1 MIGNFSRRAC
11 IGGAAGL
18 PLLGWSGA
26 IAAATAV
33 VTPEQFGAK
42 GDGRTNDTSAFA
54 ALSAF
59 VNRRGGG
66 EIVLRPV
73 TYIVGSQAHGRRPH
87 YALGPADILAFSGC
101 TAPLVI
107 RGNGARL
114 RAAPGLRFG
123 TFDHRTGDPT
133 RHKMPYLG
141 SQDPSAPDLA
151 SPYFAMIDIENCT
164 GSVEISDVELD
175 GNVAAIVIGGQYGD
189 SGWQI
194 PSSGIRLRNNRGAEI
209 LSGIHSHHHLLDG
222 LTLDGA
228 MGRSG
233 ESRFTKVICE
243 YNGRQGCSLVGGR
256 RYIFVDCKFN
266 HTGRAGIM
274 SAPGAGFDVEAE
286 DKTIRNVR
294 FSGCEFVNN
303 SGAGMIADSGDSE
316 GVSFEHCRFVGT
328 TNWAA
333 WPRKPHM
340 SFNACEFV
348 GAIVS
353 AYGDKDPARAAH
365 FRDCTFR
372 DDPKLSPTGKIYAPP
387 PLRTIA
393 ELPYSPNARFERC
406 RFILTHE
413 AVLPWS
419 QGDVI
424 YADCTMSQKAAKQS
438 YPRGTFLG
446 SSRIDGNV
454 DLYGSKIVGEVV
466 INGTVVQHRTIG

>member
-1 MIGNFSRRAC
+1 MIGKLSRREC
-11 IGGAAGL
+11 VGGATGL
-18 PLLGWSGA
+18 PLLGWSGE
-26 IAAATAV
+26 IAAAAAA

-42 GDGRTNDTSAFA
+42 GDGRTNDTLAFM
-54 ALSAF
+54 ALSEF

-66 EIVLRPV
+66 QIALRQV
-73 TYIVGSQAHGRRPH
+73 TYIVGRQASRKSAN
-87 YALGPADILAFSGC
+87 YAFGPADILAFSGC

-123 TFDHRTGDPT
+123 TFDPRTGTPT

-141 SQDPSAPDLA
+141 SHDPSAPDLA
-151 SPYFAMIDIENCT
+151 SPYFAMIDIENCS
-164 GSVEISDVELD
+164 GPVEISDIELD
-175 GNVAAIVIGGQYGD
+175 GNSGAMVIGGQYGD

-194 PSSGIRLRNNRGAEI
+194 PSSGIRLRNNRGAET
-209 LSGIHSHHHLLDG
+209 LSRIRCHHHLLDG
-222 LTLDGA
+222 LTLDGPA
-228 MGRSG
+228 SRSG
-233 ESRFTKVICE
+233 ESRSTKVVCE

-256 RYIFVDCKFN
+256 RYVFVDCKFN

-286 DKTIRNVR
+286 DKTIRDVR

-303 SGAGMIADSGDSE
+303 SGAGMIADSGDAES
-316 GVSFEHCRFVGT
+316 VSFERCRFVGT
-328 TNWAA
+328 SNWSA

-340 SFNACEFV
+340 SFDTCEFV

-372 DDPKLSPTGKIYAPP
+372 DDPTLSPTGKIYAPP

-393 ELPYSPNARFERC
+393 ELPYSPNARFDRC
-406 RFILTHE
+406 RFLLTHD

-419 QGDVI
+419 QSDVI

-446 SSRIDGNV
+446 HSRIDGNV
-454 DLYGSKIVGEVV
+454 DLYGSKIVGTLVL
-466 INGTVVQHRTIG
+466 NGTTLQHRTMG

>member
-1 MIGNFSRRAC
+1 MA
-11 IGGAAGL
+11 GAAGL
-18 PLLGWSGA
+18 PLLGWSRK
-26 IAAATAV
+26 ISAATAV

-123 TFDHRTGDPT
+123 TFDPRTGDPT